1 MRTLNKLKK
10 LGVLL
15 LLVLMQFVFF
25 PVQNVNA
32 AQSRVGMGTADS
44 FAVLGGS
51 GITNTGATTITGD
64 IGTHPTTTISGLGSI
79 TLDGTNHAGD
89 SVTQGAKTD
98 LVTAYDDAAGRLPV
112 TTVATELGGT
122 TKTAG
127 VYDSASGTFEITG
140 TLTLNAEGNAD
151 AVFIFLTATT
161 VVTAAGAP
169 GSPGSIVA
177 LVNGAQAC
185 NVYWKVGSS
194 ATIGT
199 YSTFI
204 GNVFALT
211 SITANTSATI
221 NGRLLARNGAVTLD
235 TNTITKS
242 ACAAGTTGGPALAAL
257 TAAGP
262 PGSNYCEP
270 FESVAPIIIE
280 SRRIDADSVFISWG
294 PYSGIN
300 TFIVEY
306 GTENG
311 KWLYNTRVTGFST
324 TLNNLPANTPIWVR
338 VTATDYCSMG
348 VLGQPKLVGGPGLPN
363 AGFAP
368 FEKNIPWEVQVARL
382 VIFSVLLV
390 LIQRGVRFLPK
401 S

>member
-1 MRTLNKLKK
+1 MTRKLV
-10 LGVLL
+10 VLFII
-15 LLVLMQFVFF
+15 LMQYVLF
-25 PVQNVNA
+25 PVHKVNA
-32 AQSRVGMGTADS
+32 AQSIVSMGTADS

-51 GITNTGATTITGD
+51 GITNTGSTTITGD
-64 IGTHPTTTISGLGSI
+64 IGTHPTTTIVGLGSI

-98 LVTAYDDAAGRLPV
+98 LVTAYNDAAGRLPV

-122 TKTAG
+122 TKTSG
-127 VYDSASGTFEITG
+127 VYDSESTTFEITG
-140 TLTLNAEGNAD
+140 TLTLDAEGDPNS
-151 AVFIFLTATT
+151 VFIFLTDST

-177 LVNGAQAC
+177 LVNGTQAC

-211 SITANTSATI
+211 DITVNTGATV
-221 NGRLLARNGAVTLD
+221 NGRVLARNGAVTLD

-242 ACAAGTTGGPALAAL
+242 TCVAETTALTTL
-257 TAAGP
+257 TAAGN
-262 PGSNYCEP
+262 SFDYCEP

-280 SRRIDADSVFISWG
+280 SRRIDSDSVFISWG
-294 PYSGIN
+294 PYSGID

-324 TLNNLPANTPIWVR
+324 TINALPVNQPIWVR

-348 VLGQPKLVGGPGLPN
+348 VYGTPKLVGGPGLPN

-368 FEKNIPWEVQVARL
+368 FGINTTGKVLAGDLI
-382 VIFSVLLV
+382 IFSVLFI
-390 LIQRGVRFLPK
+390 LIQRVIRLLPK